1 MADVA
6 FSYRAEPHS
15 PRTTMDHPGQWHYV
29 ATRLMA
35 HMGTYSRD
43 KMNGLHRRWHQRAA
57 LRMRTAM
64 QRHNIWAIA
73 QSPGYQGRAS
83 GHKRRR
89 CQEVPEAPG
98 KRHAITP
105 QDATGGHHPG
115 WVPPPAHTEAPSDD
129 SPRGGTKAALIPRDA
144 GRCAR
149 TAPENEEPWPIPA
162 TQPHAAPAARRV
174 VFHQGMDRGHGGPND
189 PPAQQ
194 TSSVA
199 DLRRRSKRPRTERAH
214 IPTIRTPAERARQ
227 AALGT
232 GAQQATDG
240 ASSSSAASLPGSAAG
255 PLPGGRHATDTRPR
269 GPTAD
274 QRPEHGVAGRTPQS
288 IPPQAGRDGTAPNTG
303 TGQLTNWAHMP
314 PTGLP
319 ALAATQQN
327 RRGAED
333 APQQRGHD
341 AGNPGADEEMTEA

>member
-73 QSPGYQGRAS
+73 ESPGYQGRAS

-162 TQPHAAPAARRV
+162 PQPHAASRSTASGFPPGYGQRPWRPQRPASPT
-174 VFHQGMDRGHGGPND
+174 DIIC
-189 PPAQQ
+189 
-194 TSSVA
+194 
-199 DLRRRSKRPRTERAH
+199 RRSPAPVQEAPHRAGAH
-214 IPTIRTPAERARQ
+214 PHHSHAGRA
-227 AALGT
+227 
-232 GAQQATDG
+232 
-240 ASSSSAASLPGSAAG
+240 SAPGSARHRRPAG
-255 PLPGGRHATDTRPR
+255 NRRCVQLIRRLPPRVGGRPAT
-269 GPTAD
+269 G
-274 QRPEHGVAGRTPQS
+274 
-288 IPPQAGRDGTAPNTG
+288 GTARHG
-303 TGQLTNWAHMP
+303 H
-314 PTGLP
+314 
-319 ALAATQQN
+319 AAKET
-327 RRGAED
+327 
-333 APQQRGHD
+333 HS
-341 AGNPGADEEMTEA
+341 